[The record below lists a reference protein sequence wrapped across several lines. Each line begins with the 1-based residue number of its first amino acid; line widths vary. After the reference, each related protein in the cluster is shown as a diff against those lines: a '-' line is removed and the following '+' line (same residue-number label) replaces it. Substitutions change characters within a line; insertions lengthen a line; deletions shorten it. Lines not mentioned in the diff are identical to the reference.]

1 MRTWV
6 AGAAALA
13 LGSIVAGCDDT
24 MINVS
29 SDGQIDVAVST
40 SGFTDNVD
48 GFTISVDGGT
58 EQFVQLGSGLTLRG
72 LALGRHT
79 VQLNGLTENCH
90 VEGSNPRTI
99 TVNADGQ
106 APLTF
111 IVDCALP
118 TTGGFKIEV
127 TTTGPSPDPN
137 GYAVTV
143 SNSDTRHVDINGT
156 VTYTGLESGRHLIT
170 FKDLD
175 PPCALTVGNPLLST
189 VVPGKTV
196 TVRIQVACG
205 TT

>member
-1 MRTWV
+1 MRTWF

-13 LGSIVAGCDDT
+13 LGSLVAACDDT
-24 MINVS
+24 MINVA
-29 SDGQIDVAVST
+29 SDGQIDIAVST
-40 SGFTDNVD
+40 NGFTDNVD

-58 EQFVQLGSGLTLRG
+58 VQFVQLGSGLTLRG
-72 LALGRHT
+72 LAPGRHT
-79 VQLNGLTENCH
+79 VRLTGLTENCA
-90 VEGSNPRTI
+90 VEGSNPRT
-99 TVNADGQ
+99 VNVDSDGG
-106 APLTF
+106 ASVTF
-111 IVDCALP
+111 VVTCALP

-127 TTTGPSPDPN
+127 MTSGPSPDPN

-143 SNSDTRHVDINGT
+143 SNSDTRHIDINGSAT
-156 VTYTGLESGRHLIT
+156 WTGLEAGRHLIT